1 MARDQS
7 EEGLLRQLEE
17 LRQELYRLTEG
28 GSSTPDDHERQRV
41 QEISTRMD
49 DLVVGVMQ
57 RRARRR
63 RSRQD

>member
-28 GSSTPDDHERQRV
+28 GTATPDDHERQRV

-63 RSRQD
+63 RSR